1 MAKPKYQVC
10 SSCGIDKPLDSYRL
24 MPKGLYKKQCLECAK
39 ERRHKREGETA
50 EGYLKRLLKNA
61 KARRL
66 LKSAKARKQNLE
78 EPSTIEL
85 EHLIELWVQANG
97 RCALSGIHMTH
108 HVDGKGSKDLNVS
121 LDRID
126 ADKGYIPGNVQL
138 VCLRVNLM
146 RHTLTSSEFYWW
158 VKTIA
163 NHSCD

>member
-10 SSCGIDKPLDSYRL
+10 SSCGIDKPLESYRL
-24 MPKGLYKKQCLECAK
+24 LSEGVYKKQCIECAR
-39 ERRHKREGETA
+39 ERRHKTEGDTIER
-50 EGYLKRLLKNA
+50 YLKRLLKNA
-61 KARRL
+61 KT
-66 LKSAKARKQNLE
+66 RKQNFK

-85 EHLIELWVQANG
+85 EHLIELWVQAEG
-97 RCALSGIHMTH
+97 RCALSGVYMTH
-108 HVDGKGSKDLNVS
+108 HVDGKGRKDLNVS

-126 ADKGYIPGNVQL
+126 ADKGYTPGNVQL
-138 VCLRVNLM
+138 VCLRANLM